1 MAILRSLNTRA
12 IDYLSRVW
20 KRQYL
25 LVNSYQRIMPRPSS
39 CHLPWGLLPAAQGE
53 KVQVRAVQEG
63 PSPRPPRFGSIQE
76 TEVHSSLLTLCA
88 EPRGGDVPS
97 FSSSCTASIENG
109 ERMQQQAQRLLN
121 KSTLVP
127 KETKWKPPLRME
139 SALCAEMLLVICKLK
154 APCESVMAIPHPE
167 AGYIQTHRIR
177 GFSLVLCSLWSLN
190 CSFVETKQRE
200 RISDWN
206 VKK

>member
-1 MAILRSLNTRA
+1 
-12 IDYLSRVW
+12 
-20 KRQYL
+20 
-25 LVNSYQRIMPRPSS
+25 MPRPSS

-109 ERMQQQAQRLLN
+109 ADAAAGSVALEQKYIGPKGN
-121 KSTLVP
+121 KMETPP
-127 KETKWKPPLRME
+127 KNGK
-139 SALCAEMLLVICKLK
+139 
-154 APCESVMAIPHPE
+154 
-167 AGYIQTHRIR
+167 
-177 GFSLVLCSLWSLN
+177 CSL
-190 CSFVETKQRE
+190 C
-200 RISDWN
+200 
-206 VKK
+206 